1 MLFSVFGSLREDE
14 FFAKPGDWY
23 AWFELLTEW
32 ACTAQGI
39 PAIKSSFPAAVIGH
53 PCLAGAGRQEL
64 TLMLEN
70 VVSEEPE

>member
-14 FFAKPGDWY
+14 FFAKPDLY
-23 AWFELLTEW
+23 AWFDLLTEW
-32 ACTAQGI
+32 VCTAQGI
-39 PAIKSSFPAAVIGH
+39 PVIKSSFPACVIGH
-53 PCLAGAGRQEL
+53 PSQADAGRQDL